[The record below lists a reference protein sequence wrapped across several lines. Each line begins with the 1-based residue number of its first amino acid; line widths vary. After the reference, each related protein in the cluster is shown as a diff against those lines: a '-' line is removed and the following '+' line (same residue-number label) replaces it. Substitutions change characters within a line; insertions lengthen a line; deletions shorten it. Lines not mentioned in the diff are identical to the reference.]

1 MRHLGFFADRPALFP
16 GGDKLLSQIWAMHL
30 DEARGQVFSFLL
42 LFFFFPGEEKMK
54 TSFCPKYKCTSM
66 RLAGRCEG
74 RRKRRKR
81 KAEEEETGEG
91 EA

>member
-1 MRHLGFFADRPALFP
+1 
-16 GGDKLLSQIWAMHL
+16 MHL
-30 DEARGQVFSFLL
+30 DEARGQVFSF
-42 LFFFFPGEEKMK
+42 FFFFSLFPEAP
-54 TSFCPKYKCTSM
+54 SFCPKNGQCISM

-81 KAEEEETGEG
+81 QEEEEETGEG

>member
-1 MRHLGFFADRPALFP
+1 
-16 GGDKLLSQIWAMHL
+16 
-30 DEARGQVFSFLL
+30 
-42 LFFFFPGEEKMK
+42 MK

-81 KAEEEETGEG
+81 RKRKAEEEETGEG

>member
-1 MRHLGFFADRPALFP
+1 
-16 GGDKLLSQIWAMHL
+16 
-30 DEARGQVFSFLL
+30 
-42 LFFFFPGEEKMK
+42 MK

>member
-1 MRHLGFFADRPALFP
+1 MRLVGRFF
-16 GGDKLLSQIWAMHL
+16 
-30 DEARGQVFSFLL
+30 
-42 LFFFFPGEEKMK
+42 LFFFFFSSFPEKKMK
-54 TSFCPKYKCTSM
+54 TSFCPKYKCTST